1 MYFIFAFQKRM
12 HARLAI
18 VDMPRGVGKRLVF
31 RGVYRKVRRVGFE
44 PTKAY
49 ATGSPRSLA
58 DSARGEIVTS
68 PLESHV
74 KDISSDSRLFKPFK
88 SLQANQDLNLKP

>member
-1 MYFIFAFQKRM
+1 LSEDRQDSTKDNVVTSKPEEMS
-12 HARLAI
+12 
-18 VDMPRGVGKRLVF
+18 GF
-31 RGVYRKVRRVGFE
+31 RHYVPGVGFE
-44 PTKAY
+44 PTKVY

-58 DSARGEIVTS
+58 DSATGEIVTS

-88 SLQANQDLNLKP
+88 SLQANQDLNFKP

>member
-1 MYFIFAFQKRM
+1 MV
-12 HARLAI
+12 L
-18 VDMPRGVGKRLVF
+18 F
-31 RGVYRKVRRVGFE
+31 RIR
-44 PTKAY
+44 
-49 ATGSPRSLA
+49 SSLA
-58 DSARGEIVTS
+58 DYARGEIVTS

>member
-1 MYFIFAFQKRM
+1 MNLLEPQK
-12 HARLAI
+12 AGL
-18 VDMPRGVGKRLVF
+18 
-31 RGVYRKVRRVGFE
+31 RRDAPGVGFE
-44 PTKAY
+44 PTKVY
-49 ATGSPRSLA
+49 ATGSPRSLV

-88 SLQANQDLNLKP
+88 SFQANQDLNFKP

>member
-1 MYFIFAFQKRM
+1 VESLGTMV
-12 HARLAI
+12 L
-18 VDMPRGVGKRLVF
+18 F
-31 RGVYRKVRRVGFE
+31 RIR
-44 PTKAY
+44 
-49 ATGSPRSLA
+49 SSLA
-58 DSARGEIVTS
+58 DYARGEIVTS